1 MEIALE
7 IFHIEFWQIL
17 GNHILIVKR
26 FALDRKYIY
35 VEFSNL
41 NLEMKLVERIFE
53 VDIFI
58 NSFVAVKGSTV
69 KVLFCC
75 FIRF

>member
-1 MEIALE
+1 LNSDK
-7 IFHIEFWQIL
+7 FQVTTFSFS
-17 GNHILIVKR
+17 KR
-26 FALDRKYIY
+26 FALGRNYIY

-41 NLEMKLVERIFE
+41 TLEMKLVERIFE

-58 NSFVAVKGSTV
+58 NSFVAVKGLTV
-69 KVLFCC
+69 KVYFCC

>member
-1 MEIALE
+1 LSKRIAL
-7 IFHIEFWQIL
+7 
-17 GNHILIVKR
+17 GRN
-26 FALDRKYIY
+26 DIY

-41 NLEMKLVERIFE
+41 NLEMMLVERIFE

-58 NSFVAVKGSTV
+58 NIDKTVKGSTV
-69 KVLFCC
+69 KVYFCW

>member
-7 IFHIEFWQIL
+7 IFHAEVWQIS
-17 GNHILIVKR
+17 GNNILIVKR
-26 FALDRKYIY
+26 FALGRNDIY

-41 NLEMKLVERIFE
+41 NLEMMLVERIF
-53 VDIFI
+53 VT
-58 NSFVAVKGSTV
+58 VKGLTV
-69 KVLFCC
+69 KVYFCC

>member
-1 MEIALE
+1 LNSDK
-7 IFHIEFWQIL
+7 FQVTTFSL
-17 GNHILIVKR
+17 SKR
-26 FALDRKYIY
+26 FALGRNNIY

-58 NSFVAVKGSTV
+58 NSFVTVKGSNV
-69 KVLFCC
+69 KVYFCF
-75 FIRF
+75 FISF

>member
-1 MEIALE
+1 MNSDKFQVTTFSLS
-7 IFHIEFWQIL
+7 
-17 GNHILIVKR
+17 KR
-26 FALDRKYIY
+26 FALGRNYMY

-41 NLEMKLVERIFE
+41 NLEMMQVERIFE

-58 NSFVAVKGSTV
+58 NSVKTVKGLTV
-69 KVLFCC
+69 KVYFCC